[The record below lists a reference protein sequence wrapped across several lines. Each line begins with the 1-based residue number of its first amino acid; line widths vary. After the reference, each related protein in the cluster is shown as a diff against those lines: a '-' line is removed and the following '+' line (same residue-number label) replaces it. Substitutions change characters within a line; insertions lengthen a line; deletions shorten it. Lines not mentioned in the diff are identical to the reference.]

1 MGIARGRIQR
11 LAVPTILFNIY
22 IYIYIKLTNV
32 IPHEIYT
39 KSTSLVPYNKKKM
52 CLLRYHLFLH
62 WDLNNLDLEEK
73 KSSPFSFST
82 HQKIGFNVT

>member
-1 MGIARGRIQR
+1 MRYIQKV
-11 LAVPTILFNIY
+11 LPWYHII
-22 IYIYIKLTNV
+22 
-32 IPHEIYT
+32 
-39 KSTSLVPYNKKKM
+39 KKKM